1 MGSVFGALFSVGI
14 PVAVTAYLL
23 IGWLIHSGRLQ
34 SFSNRKELNEHIR
47 GIKKEKKEQK
57 KELKKKKE
65 KHAKES
71 DVAFR
76 KWLQFGGGF
85 YGTAALYTFVVNEI
99 ADIFR
104 FLVKILN
111 FAAWE
116 IDWALGSIINFLVR
130 TFIDLLINSLQN
142 FLAAILWFME
152 WGADDD
158 GLRIGMNFVMAY
170 VGYGIGS
177 RLANDHAARD
187 VGHPRLWRWTQRM
200 RAKRKGEETA
210 EEKQ

>member
-1 MGSVFGALFSVGI
+1 MSSLIGAFFTVGI

-34 SFSNRKELNEHIR
+34 SFSSRKELDEHIR
-47 GIKKEKKEQK
+47 GIKREKKELK

-65 KHAKES
+65 KREKES

-99 ADIFR
+99 IDIFR
-104 FLVKILN
+104 FVGKILN
-111 FAAWE
+111 FPNWE
-116 IDWALGSIINFLVR
+116 IDWAIGSIISFLISAFVD
-130 TFIDLLINSLQN
+130 FLINSLQN
-142 FLAAILWFME
+142 FLSAILWFME
-152 WGADDD
+152 WGPEDD

-170 VGYGIGS
+170 IGYGVGS
-177 RLANDHAARD
+177 RFANDHAASD
-187 VGHPRLWRWTQRM
+187 VGHPHLWRWVQKM
-200 RAKRKGEETA
+200 RNKPEEAAAGEES
-210 EEKQ
+210 

>member
-1 MGSVFGALFSVGI
+1 MGSVFGALFTVGI
-14 PVAVTAYLL
+14 PVALTAYLL
-23 IGWLIHSGRLQ
+23 IGWLIHNGRLQ
-34 SFSNRKELNEHIR
+34 RFSNRKELNEHIR

-65 KHAKES
+65 KRTKES

-99 ADIFR
+99 IDIFR
-104 FLVKILN
+104 FVGKILN

-116 IDWALGSIINFLVR
+116 IDWAFGSIINFLVKA
-130 TFIDLLINSLQN
+130 FVEFLINSLQN
-142 FLAAILWFME
+142 FLSAILWFLE

-170 VGYGIGS
+170 IGYGIGS
-177 RLANDHAARD
+177 RLANDHAERD
-187 VGHPRLWRWTQRM
+187 IGHPHLWRWVQQLRTKPEE
-200 RAKRKGEETA
+200 AAAGEEP
-210 EEKQ
+210 